1 MKVLITGA
9 NGQLGSALVRSA
21 PNYAEIIAVTR
32 QELDLAD
39 AGAITTFV
47 SRLRPNLILN
57 AGAYTAVDQAEAEKD
72 LAYAINGAA
81 PAAFANACRAIGTR
95 LIHVSTDY
103 VFDGKS
109 WRPYRPDDAA
119 NPLNVYGASKLEGEV
134 KIALCTGLD
143 WAIVRTA
150 WVYTAQGKN
159 FVRTMLRLFG
169 ERDRVGVV
177 TDQIGTPTSAASLA
191 RCIWRLTASPEVKGV
206 LHYTDAGVASWYD
219 FAVAIYEEAK
229 ALRLVDRELEIAPIT
244 TAEYKT
250 PAARPLYTVLD
261 KKATMA
267 ALDIKLVHWRAEL
280 REVLGVIA
288 SA

>member
-9 NGQLGSALVRSA
+9 NGQLGSALVESA
-21 PNYAEIIAVTR
+21 PNDVDVVAITR
-32 QELDLAD
+32 LEVDLAD

-47 SRLRPNLILN
+47 MRLRPDVVLN

-72 LAYAINGAA
+72 LAYTINGAA
-81 PAAFANACRAIGTR
+81 PAAFANACHAIAAR

-103 VFDGKS
+103 VFDGRS
-109 WRPYRPDDAA
+109 SRPYRPDDAV
-119 NPLNVYGASKLEGEV
+119 NPLNVYGASKLEGEL
-134 KIALCTGLD
+134 KIAQCTGLD

-150 WVYTAQGKN
+150 WVYSAHGKN

-177 TDQIGTPTSAASLA
+177 SDQIGSPTSAASLA
-191 RCIWRLTASPEVKGV
+191 RCIWSIAARSEVKGV

-229 ALRLVDRELEIAPIT
+229 ALRLVSRELEIAPIT

-261 KKATMA
+261 KSATTA
-267 ALDIKLVHWRAEL
+267 ALGIKLVHWRAEL